1 VQPDPKLGLVLERVI
16 DVPRNLVWAAWT
28 AYARTM

>member
-1 VQPDPKLGLVLERVI
+1 VRPDPKLALVRERVI
-16 DVPRNLVWAAWT
+16 NVPRNLVWAAWT